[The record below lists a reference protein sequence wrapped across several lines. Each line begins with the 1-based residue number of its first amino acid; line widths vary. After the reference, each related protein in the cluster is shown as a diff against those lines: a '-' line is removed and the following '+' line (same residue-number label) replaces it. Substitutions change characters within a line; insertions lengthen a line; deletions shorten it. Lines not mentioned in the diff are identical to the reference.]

1 MYYNSNRVN
10 NDYYHAYRQ
19 EVSKLQN
26 ERKVKIIKY
35 VLLLL
40 LLLSLLFASYYFYAH
55 HSASKSHI
63 DIKEEELPVSIQL
76 LESTIDSP
84 SIEHQ
89 AVPSSIKK
97 KDIEVIVKA
106 VMNQMKR
113 NAKKSLET
121 QLQEANKK
129 VFVEKSLKEV
139 DHYNK
144 VIVPNNN
151 NAREV
156 EHGSLMQLQHLV
168 NNIQEDRSS
177 HYTQEIQKEIIER
190 KNEMRIIVVK
200 KGDTLS
206 KIAKRAYGNY
216 ADYKKIFAANPEI
229 IRNPNQIYV
238 GQRLRI
244 PS

>member
-1 MYYNSNRVN
+1 
-10 NDYYHAYRQ
+10 
-19 EVSKLQN
+19 
-26 ERKVKIIKY
+26 
-35 VLLLL
+35 
-40 LLLSLLFASYYFYAH
+40 
-55 HSASKSHI
+55 
-63 DIKEEELPVSIQL
+63 
-76 LESTIDSP
+76 
-84 SIEHQ
+84 
-89 AVPSSIKK
+89 
-97 KDIEVIVKA
+97 
-106 VMNQMKR
+106 
-113 NAKKSLET
+113 
-121 QLQEANKK
+121 
-129 VFVEKSLKEV
+129 
-139 DHYNK
+139 
-144 VIVPNNN
+144 
-151 NAREV
+151 
-156 EHGSLMQLQHLV
+156 MQLQHLV